1 MVAVFTGLGAGFE
14 RSSAAQIGTA
24 GLLGGGVQGRG
35 GDVISVN
42 AATGNL
48 LINRQDDFLVGK
60 GRDVGISRT
69 YNSLGALDENGD
81 HWRQSTDRR
90 VRSHSGSI
98 NAAGSTINRISAD
111 GSEVTYTYKTI
122 SGVAAYWATD
132 GAGAHDKITYASSK
146 WTWTDGNSGAREVY
160 FGTGTYI
167 REAYDRDNNKV
178 TFTYSGS
185 KLSKVTTADG
195 GYLKY
200 TWSGNNIT
208 SIETYAN
215 GGSVKTHTRTRY
227 AYDSSN
233 RLIKVTTDLTPE
245 NSSVSDGKIY
255 ATNYSYHGSTKR
267 IASVTQTDGSRVDFA
282 YDSSGRITHITQ
294 KPGNGEPDRQTR
306 LTYAS
311 NNAYTNIYDPSGTR
325 AILYHDANEQLT
337 RSRIYAPAN
346 GIDHSNYFTYDS
358 SGNVTSVKD
367 AQGKTTTYQY
377 DARGNVTKVID
388 QAGRHTNNIYDAN
401 NNLTRVQSERSDAT
415 ASNVWGYDRFVY
427 DGEGHLRYSISAQG
441 SVTEYRYDSAGNLT
455 YEIQYPE
462 NGYSTSSAI
471 PTLSQMDAWRNG
483 RDRNE
488 SQLTRH
494 LYDAKGNRTRTIN
507 YGDTNASGGATTAE
521 GYADLRYTYD
531 SGGRLLTSKSTRD
544 IGSIYTYD
552 GLGRMVTSRD
562 VNGGTTSIVFNDAAT
577 KTIVTTAGGAVTTST
592 YNKAGN
598 LISTTS
604 SGSFDVTGTSTH
616 KYDKD
621 GRLRVSTD
629 ETGLKTYFIYDEA
642 GNNTAIVDHAGFV
655 QEFRYDKNGRQIAA
669 ARYTNYKATAARTAM
684 LATLDN
690 PNNTLQAKDVRRD
703 INQATNHHSYDIWQ
717 WTAYDNKGQV
727 TRTVMGDGS
736 VTTYSYDHAGRLV
749 QTKGYFN
756 KLSAAQLTNLHSGT
770 SASAYLPS
778 ANAKDAV
785 DRTFYDRDG
794 RVVGTLNGDG
804 YLTRITYDKAGRKIQ
819 EDSYVNAVPTAYRT
833 GTFNAAHGAIS
844 KSTAT
849 DLLTRYVYDGQGNLR
864 FQINPLGRVTE
875 YVYGSSS
882 AAIGLVRQTINY
894 AQGLSTQSN
903 YKYTTVKAAVAA
915 LGSASSNRSG
925 YAVYNTKNQM
935 VYSIDSTGSVTRFNY
950 DNRGNV
956 TKTTQYANTR
966 TTSSVPTEGQ
976 MNSWA
981 AGNAANARISR
992 NYYTAG
998 NVLRFSVDAE
1008 GYVKRFDYDAAGRMT
1023 REIRWTGK
1031 VTPTDSW
1038 STSTINSTNKG
1049 GWVDTKYSYD
1059 HQGRLSSVYDA
1070 NGTRNY
1076 KGYYANGEV
1085 AWDIRAYGQGRDE
1098 SRVLFVN
1105 DAAGRLKHKFEY
1117 NVGTSGSRN
1126 QTNYAYDG
1134 LGNLTQVVDT
1144 RNVHAYAT
1152 ANQTTNFTH
1161 DKRGNVLTQTN
1172 AEGGVSSFTY
1182 NGFGQVKTSTDP
1194 NGNTTTNSYN
1204 RAGELTR
1211 TTDALG
1217 YHTDFTYTAFGEQRT
1232 VKRNGATTTFAYDK
1246 LGQVTRVTDA
1256 LGKYE
1261 AYSYTAFGQRA
1272 SVRNKL
1278 GGYTH
1283 NTYDKR
1289 GQMTQSRVIAN
1300 VYNSTGGLVA
1310 SEIINKYEY
1319 DSRGNQTKA
1328 IEAFGRTEA
1337 RTTTYVYDN
1346 ADQLIQKK
1354 GDAVSIYTSGADSSA
1369 STVTPTEYFTYD
1381 RRGNLIE
1388 SKDANGARTLY
1399 YYDSMD
1405 RVTHQISPEGT
1416 LVRNFYDANSNLME
1430 TRVYGTK
1437 VSLPTN
1443 ALGTPP
1449 AGSGAY
1455 RRTTFVYDKLNR
1467 MTDSYVHDVQT
1478 AKFGTSLSI
1487 TAATNDLRTQYQYDA
1502 NGNVTKVIDP
1512 NGGQTVS
1519 TYDALGRKTRQVD
1532 AGGYVVDWTYNAD
1545 GNVTRELK
1553 HDGTGGADNRITDF
1567 FYDLNGRRTGETRYH
1582 VKVFNG
1588 STGETTVHSNISY
1601 TYNALGQV
1609 TRKTE
1614 ATGEYIDY
1622 AYDNQGRMNYET
1634 RSAYDDY
1641 RDGTTLVSPKV
1652 QYLYNGL
1659 NDVSRVY
1666 KYGTTGTVAS
1676 DSHYVY
1682 AKGGRLTS
1690 VTDGNGFVR
1699 TYRYD
1704 AKGQMVREEYARVTN
1719 GATQIEG
1726 IGYDFDKEGRV
1737 TAQGAVVKS
1746 GSTWS
1751 RGGAAL
1757 DTVNTRYNAF
1767 GDVSERGINGKY
1779 AEKMAYD
1786 NAGRLWRTNSGDG
1799 AYKYFMYDNNGNQ
1812 SLVMTSNGR
1821 NIDNKTIAQV
1831 LAVWGVSSNGANANR
1846 INTDYESDM
1855 AAVITKYDARN
1866 LAIEVREPEREH
1878 HNAAGTKLRA
1888 DFVTKRGYNAFG
1900 EVISETDANN
1910 KTINYTYNT
1919 MGRRTKV
1926 QSPTVSITGENGVK
1940 SNVRP
1945 TEYYYYDISGRL
1957 VASKDANGNLTK
1969 QTLLAGTGYNG
1980 TQALITKTTAAD
1992 GSTVTTGYDI
2002 QGNARKITD
2011 QLGRVTTNTFD
2022 KMGNLTQINHAS
2034 GLIDYFSYDGLG
2046 QQYKQWNNVA
2056 VTNSYFDK
2064 ITGTTIPGG
2073 PDFAST
2079 DYDAQGRIVV
2089 QRAIGGD
2096 ITATSYSFS
2105 GTGVL
2110 AGNGGWLQTTTIANG
2125 KQSKVYKD
2133 VFNKAIQSHDLENRQ
2148 VNYTYDKGGR
2158 LAQAS
2163 GVGLDT
2169 QTYHYLNTSKLDK
2182 LVISGAVYS
2191 NYNVSRTTDYGYDK
2205 TGNLTSEKFTQ
2216 TTTVQHS
2223 DDYYDDYYE
2232 AVDYDDYHGTYQQ
2245 FLQENGLVPGTYTT
2259 TTHITLQNARA
2270 TYDALGRIKSWSEL
2284 GTAVQ
2289 SGYTTKLPAAS
2300 KVFEYDAQGNIRRT
2314 LSTHRTLDG
2323 QGVASTTTTTKD
2335 MWYKFDNMNRMTTAD
2350 GALLGTS
2357 IVRGANGVDI
2367 AYDAAGQRAYTLKD
2381 TTTYTFPKGGTATT
2395 TTTTHRE
2402 NYTYNT
2408 GGQVTQVRTT
2418 SSTTG
2423 TPGAGGTLRSSM
2435 SYDAMGR
2442 QTLQKDYE
2450 ANGTTVAFQST
2461 KIYNN
2466 KSQITNDTSIT
2477 KRSDGTFKSVTTYDY
2492 GAGTSYALGAA
2503 NTVTTA
2509 NYKNNSHQN
2518 TSRTTNSYAYYNGAV
2533 QTRATFDGNIS
2544 SSSDRINTTYYTNSK
2559 SGVLLSARVSDGRA
2573 RTVTFTVDNQGQTIR
2588 RDERDYK
2595 AGGDPHEIWYRYGG
2609 TEMGYVGNNG
2619 TFNTSYSQ
2627 SITDRTTTPTTGTN
2641 AGAFKHGRTTGANHA
2656 DFESAYKAINSY
2668 SQGSTSGSYTV
2679 RSGDTLQSIAANI
2692 YGDSSLWY
2700 KIASANGMTGSAAL
2714 IEGQSLNLPS
2724 GVVKSTHNASTFKP
2738 YAPGDVQGDLNPTT
2752 PQPQNAAKGKK
2763 CGVLGAI
2770 LLVVVAVVVTLATA
2784 GAAAAIIGPAGAAAG
2799 TAGAAGSAL
2808 AGAGAALTGGGLG
2821 LSGLTAVAVGAG
2833 AAAAGSIASQA
2844 VGVATGIQDK
2854 FSWKNVALAAIGGG
2868 ISAGLGNIDALST
2881 TAKGLT
2887 TADKIARGAAS
2898 AAAGSAISQ
2907 GIGVATGLQDKFS
2920 WASVAAAGVAG
2931 GVSAGISGAVG
2942 RFAHSIAD
2950 GRTAGAIAGAIQG
2963 GAAAIASAAT
2973 RSAINGTSFSDGII
2987 AAIPDVVGQA
2997 LSGYIDAC
3005 FVADTL
3011 IHTPDGLKRIDEIKV
3026 GDWVYS
3032 RDEHFN
3038 NHDVHQKQVIEL
3050 YRFENRTTLD
3060 VTIAFKDG
3068 AENVLRTT
3076 PEHPFAVIEG
3086 RVLQD
3091 AIEGHRQAINGETLS
3106 MVNTYDWRSAGDLSV
3121 GDRVIGINGQEGLV
3135 TALDEVDELS
3145 TVHNFAVEDHHT
3157 YYVGESGVWVHNRY
3171 KYDMPK
3177 DEYKALKETHGKE
3190 KADAMAKV
3198 YREDNILKK
3207 FGITDA
3213 SRIAEIRKIRDE
3225 TVANRNIDSNYRTP
3239 LIASNG
3245 KIDLSVGSKADLA
3258 RALGFAG
3265 YDEGYDVVKKFYRK
3279 DQLFFEAILATDPAL
3294 ISAGQK
3300 LSSGTWSNDNRNF
3313 VMQDN
3318 LSIQEFNI
3326 IASVGLW
3333 KNFVGVDKFPSG
3345 DTKKGNWT
3353 GAEVQNIAGVKS
3365 ASTDPVDA
3373 GLKVRQAVLSV
3384 AKSINYGSNSG
3395 TSGAERGVVFST
3407 NAQMEIGISQ
3417 IAIGSYTATAFI
3429 DFRKTNHVAFAHA
3442 HRDADQTVGPGD
3454 NLITRTIDKPN
3465 FMITRNSR
3473 KITEIGRQTYNSKAN
3488 DYVIREL
3495 NSDGTARNWKN
3506 FDFTVEN

>member
-488 SQLTRH
+488 LQLTRH

-531 SGGRLLTSKSTRD
+531 SGGRLLTSKSTHD

-1634 RSAYDDY
+1634 RSAFTDHLNGSV
-1641 RDGTTLVSPKV
+1641 RSKV

-2158 LAQAS
+2158 LAQVS
-2163 GVGLDT
+2163 GAGADT
-2169 QTYHYLNTSKLDK
+2169 QNYVYLNTGKLET
-2182 LVISGAVYS
+2182 LTVSGT
-2191 NYNVSRTTDYGYDK
+2191 NYNYGTWNASSFSRSTHYGYNK
-2205 TGNLTSEKFTQ
+2205 TGNLTTEKLTES
-2216 TTTVQHS
+2216 TTITYTS
-2223 DDYYDDYYE
+2223 GYYGNYYGDYYGE
-2232 AVDYDDYHGTYQQ
+2232 WEPPT
-2245 FLQENGLVPGTYTT
+2245 TYTNT
-2259 TTHITLQNARA
+2259 VNATLKNAKA
-2270 TYDALGRIKSWSEL
+2270 TYDALGRIKSWEEL
-2284 GTAVQ
+2284 GTAAQ
-2289 SGYTTKLPAAS
+2289 SGYTAKTPAAS

-2314 LSTHRTLDG
+2314 LSVHRTLDG
-2323 QGVASTTTTTKD
+2323 QGVASTTPTTKD

-2442 QTLQKDYE
+2442 QTRQLDYE
-2450 ANGTTVAFQST
+2450 ANGSTVAFDSQKT
-2461 KIYNN
+2461 YNN
-2466 KSQITNDTSIT
+2466 KSQITNDTTIT
-2477 KRSDGTFKSVTTYDY
+2477 KRTDGTYKTVNTYGY
-2492 GAGTSYALGAA
+2492 GVSGTASYALGAA
-2503 NTVTTA
+2503 TTITSA
-2509 NYKNNSHQN
+2509 NYKNNSYQV
-2518 TSRTTNSYAYYNGAV
+2518 TSSTTNSYAYYNGAV
-2533 QTRATFDGNIS
+2533 QSSTSYDANTAS
-2544 SSSDRINTTYYTNSK
+2544 SSNTLSSTSYSYSK
-2559 SGVLLSARVSDGRA
+2559 SGVLVSARISDGRA
-2573 RTVTFTVDNQGQTIR
+2573 RTVTFTNDNQGQTIR
-2588 RDERDYK
+2588 RDESDNK

-2641 AGAFKHGRTTGANHA
+2641 AGAFKHGRTTGSNHA

-2770 LLVVVAVVVTLATA
+2770 LLVVVAVVVTVVTA
-2784 GAAAAIIGPAGAAAG
+2784 GAAVAALAPVGSAAAG
-2799 TAGAAGSAL
+2799 SL
-2808 AGAGAALTGGGLG
+2808 GAGIGAVLGGTASAAVGGGL
-2821 LSGLTAVAVGAG
+2821 TAIAVGAG
-2833 AAAAGSIASQA
+2833 AAAAGSIASQI
-2844 VGVATGIQDK
+2844 VGVATGIQEK

-2868 ISAGLGNIDALST
+2868 ATAGLSGAFGSGVT
-2881 TAKGLT
+2881 
-2887 TADKIARGAAS
+2887 GAA
-2898 AAAGSAISQ
+2898 ARAVAGSAISQ
-2907 GIGVATGLQDKFS
+2907 GIGVATGLQESFS
-2920 WASVAAAGVAG
+2920 WAAVAAAGVGAG
-2931 GVSAGISGAVG
+2931 FGAQFGGAISDAVGGGIAGKLASGA
-2942 RFAHSIAD
+2942 AS
-2950 GRTAGAIAGAIQG
+2950 
-2963 GAAAIASAAT
+2963 AIASSAA
-2973 RSAINGTSFSDGII
+2973 RSLVDGSNFGDNIL
-2987 AAIPDVVGQA
+2987 AAIPNVVGSAIGNSIAGKIGEGLKAQELA
-2997 LSGYIDAC
+2997 SMKADLESIGYKHEGAC
-3005 FVADTL
+3005 FVAGTL
-3011 IHTPDGLKRIDEIKV
+3011 VRTIDGFKPIADIKIGDIVFARDQDFKSDIIHKKRVEDLFK
-3026 GDWVYS
+3026 Y
-3032 RDEHFN
+3032 
-3038 NHDVHQKQVIEL
+3038 
-3050 YRFENRTTLD
+3050 ENRQTLD
-3060 VTIAFKDG
+3060 VRVRNPQGEEVTI
-3068 AENVLRTT
+3068 RTT
-3076 PEHPFAVIEG
+3076 HEHPFAIEG
-3086 RVLQD
+3086 IGWVPAGELEVGQRTVSM
-3091 AIEGHRQAINGETLS
+3091 EGEFGTISNIVA
-3106 MVNTYDWRSAGDLSV
+3106 V
-3121 GDRVIGINGQEGLV
+3121 EGLK
-3135 TALDEVDELS
+3135 
-3145 TVHNFAVEDHHT
+3145 TVYNFSVSDDHT
-3157 YYVGESGVWVHNRY
+3157 YFVSKQSVWVHNQTY
-3171 KYDMPK
+3171 GFDQI
-3177 DEYKALKETHGKE
+3177 KAKWQQFQELVRLQRE
-3190 KADAMAKV
+3190 KAEQHQEMRDAFGNNDRSV
-3198 YREDNILKK
+3198 HPTTDCVTTLRDSLREFYGD
-3207 FGITDA
+3207 
-3213 SRIAEIRKIRDE
+3213 SRI
-3225 TVANRNIDSNYRTP
+3225 
-3239 LIASNG
+3239 G
-3245 KIDLSVGSKADLA
+3245 FGSKS
-3258 RALGFAG
+3258 
-3265 YDEGYDVVKKFYRK
+3265 ETYDVFSK
-3279 DQLFFEAILATDPAL
+3279 DLVDRGHSPSSTRVLAD
-3294 ISAGQK
+3294 G
-3300 LSSGTWSNDNRNF
+3300 
-3313 VMQDN
+3313 
-3318 LSIQEFNI
+3318 
-3326 IASVGLW
+3326 SV
-3333 KNFVGVDKFPSG
+3333 
-3345 DTKKGNWT
+3345 WT
-3353 GAEVQNIAGVKS
+3353 
-3365 ASTDPVDA
+3365 
-3373 GLKVRQAVLSV
+3373 
-3384 AKSINYGSNSG
+3384 
-3395 TSGAERGVVFST
+3395 ERA
-3407 NAQMEIGISQ
+3407 N
-3417 IAIGSYTATAFI
+3417 ATAFDQSI
-3429 DFRKTNHVAFAHA
+3429 GALIAGFDSGMAAVGVADGYHTFVVIAKPDGSFDLLDQNTTWAGNYANAAALDNVLMSSMTQVSSTSPYANH
-3442 HRDADQTVGPGD
+3442 RSYTTV
-3454 NLITRTIDKPN
+3454 NEL
-3465 FMITRNSR
+3465 
-3473 KITEIGRQTYNSKAN
+3473 EYNGN
-3488 DYVIREL
+3488 
-3495 NSDGTARNWKN
+3495 
-3506 FDFTVEN
+3506 